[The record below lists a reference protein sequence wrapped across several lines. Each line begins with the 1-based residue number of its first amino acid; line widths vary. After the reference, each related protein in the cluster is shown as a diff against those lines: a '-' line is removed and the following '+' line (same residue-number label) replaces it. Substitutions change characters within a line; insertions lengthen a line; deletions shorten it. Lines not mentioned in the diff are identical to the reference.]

1 MCSEDCD
8 INWSTAEFI
17 MAIGGLFVLLCF
29 LTILIYL
36 GALIFVFVEI
46 FLLKSC
52 ILYSVTACELF
63 SGKWMLIV
71 LGTID
76 ANMYLHK

>member
-1 MCSEDCD
+1 MCSD

-17 MAIGGLFVLLCF
+17 MAIRGLLVLLCF

-63 SGKWMLIV
+63 SGKGMLIV

-76 ANMYLHK
+76 ANMCLHK

>member
-1 MCSEDCD
+1 MCSEDCN

-17 MAIGGLFVLLCF
+17 MAISGLLVLLCF
-29 LTILIYL
+29 LTIMIYL
-36 GALIFVFVEI
+36 GALLYVFVEI

-52 ILYSVTACELF
+52 NLYSVPACELF
-63 SGKWMLIV
+63 PGKGMLI
-71 LGTID
+71 LLATID